1 MKQITASIIS
11 NREILPGM
19 VRPGTRTTLGTYLTW
34 LNCPEIASEARPG
47 QFVMVRCGEEC
58 ILPRPLSIHQIN
70 SQGDMALLF
79 TVWEDGKGTPWLSQR
94 KVNTSIELLGPLGNG
109 FSIKPGA
116 KKLLLMAGGIGIAP
130 LYFLAQEAISREY
143 SVILLLGARTESQ
156 LYPEKLLPAG
166 IKLVTATEDGTAG
179 KTGRVN
185 ELLPEFIDW
194 ADQIFACGPMP
205 MYRDITAKYTHLLAD
220 KSIQISLEMRM
231 ACGIGVCYGCTIKT
245 KSGLKQ
251 VCKDGPVFELN
262 EICWDEL
269 NLAAGGA

>member
-19 VRPGTRTTLGTYLTW
+19 VRSGTRTTLGTYLIW
-34 LNCPEIASEARPG
+34 LSCPEIASEARPG

-70 SQGDMALLF
+70 SKGGMALLF
-79 TVWEDGKGTPWLSQR
+79 TAWEDGKGTPWLSQR

-109 FSIKPGA
+109 FSIKPEA
-116 KKLLLMAGGIGIAP
+116 KKLLLMAGGIGITP
-130 LYFLAQEAISREY
+130 LYFLTQEAISRGC

-156 LYPEKLLPAG
+156 LYPKNLLPTG
-166 IKLVTATEDGTAG
+166 MKLVTATEDGTAG
-179 KTGRVN
+179 ATGRVS

-205 MYRDITAKYTHLLAD
+205 MYRDIAVKYARRLAD

-231 ACGIGVCYGCTIKT
+231 GCGLGVCYGCTVKT
-245 KSGLKQ
+245 KNGLKQ

-262 EICWDEL
+262 DICWDGL
-269 NLAAGGA
+269 VRV

>member
-1 MKQITASIIS
+1 
-11 NREILPGM
+11 
-19 VRPGTRTTLGTYLTW
+19 
-34 LNCPEIASEARPG
+34 
-47 QFVMVRCGEEC
+47 
-58 ILPRPLSIHQIN
+58 
-70 SQGDMALLF
+70 LF

-130 LYFLAQEAISREY
+130 LYFLTQEAISRGY

-156 LYPEKLLPAG
+156 LYPKSLLPPG
-166 IKLVTATEDGTAG
+166 MKLVPKSLLPPGMKLVTATEDGTAG
-179 KTGRVN
+179 ETGRVS

-205 MYRDITAKYTHLLAD
+205 MYRDIAAKYVRLLAD
-220 KSIQISLEMRM
+220 KSVQVSLEMRM
-231 ACGIGVCYGCTIKT
+231 GCGIGVCYGCTIKT
-245 KSGLKQ
+245 KNGLKQ
-251 VCKDGPVFELN
+251 VCKDGPVFELS

-269 NLAAGGA
+269 LRV